1 MTDGDRPHR
10 IHHAAIISAD
20 VDASLR
26 FWRDGLGFQLIMDD
40 TFEGDWKTLF
50 GIDATKVRSV
60 MVGDP
65 DRPDAGVVEF
75 VQFEGADVPP
85 GFELLSLFVDD
96 LDATLA
102 KLGDQ
107 VTELRRIEVPSP
119 YGAVPMATVRDPDG
133 VLVEIIGPPRR
144 AATD

>member
-1 MTDGDRPHR
+1 MSEHAHR
-10 IHHAAIISAD
+10 IHHAAIVVAD

-26 FWRDGLGFQLIMDD
+26 FWRDGLGFELLMDE

-65 DRPDAGVVEF
+65 ERADAGIVEF
-75 VQFEGADVPP
+75 VQFIGADVPR

-96 LDATLA
+96 LDQTLA
-102 KLGDQ
+102 QLGEDAVQ
-107 VTELRRIEVPSP
+107 LRRIEVDSP
-119 YGAVPMATVRDPDG
+119 HGPVPMATVRDPDG
-133 VLVEIIGPPRR
+133 ILVEIIGPPRR
-144 AATD
+144 G

>member
-1 MTDGDRPHR
+1 VTDR
-10 IHHAAIISAD
+10 IHHAAIVVEDIE
-20 VDASLR
+20 ASLR
-26 FWRDGLGFQLIMDD
+26 FWRDGLGFQVVMDG

-65 DRPDAGVVEF
+65 ERSDAGIVEF
-75 VQFEGADVPP
+75 VQFIGAEVPR

-102 KLGDQ
+102 QLGDGA
-107 VTELRRIEVPSP
+107 VELRRIEVDSP
-119 YGAVPMATVRDPDG
+119 YGPVPMATVRDPDG
-133 VLVEIIGPPRR
+133 VLVEIIGPPRKDG
-144 AATD
+144 T